1 MIRARAGKLGRAGY
15 LLLAALLF
23 TAGTTLAQ
31 QGEPALMKRAAE
43 LREAP
48 GEASRS
54 LAPLAALSPVT
65 RTGERQGPWIQV
77 RSAGGT
83 AGWVHMFD
91 VGPATG
97 SANTAAPSGN
107 SAAGALRGITGF
119 FNKGGPQQGA
129 TSATSTIGI
138 RGLGAEDLA
147 NAQPNMNGV
156 TQMESLR
163 QNEAQARRF
172 AAESALASAN
182 VPVLPAPPRAS
193 ASPQAGPNQ
202 GQMP

>member
-1 MIRARAGKLGRAGY
+1 MISARARKSGRAGY
-15 LLLAALLF
+15 WVLAALLLA
-23 TAGTTLAQ
+23 TGAALAQ

-43 LREAP
+43 LRDAP
-48 GEASRS
+48 GEAGRS
-54 LAPLAALSPVT
+54 LGPLPAQSPVT

-77 RSAGGT
+77 RSATGI

-91 VGPATG
+91 VGPAAA
-97 SANTAAPSGN
+97 SAGTAAPTGN

-119 FNKGGPQQGA
+119 FSKGGPQQGA
-129 TSATSTIGI
+129 TSPTSTIGI

-163 QNEAQARRF
+163 QNEAQARGF

-182 VPVLPAPPRAS
+182 VPVLPAPARAR
-193 ASPQAGPNQ
+193 APQAGPNQ